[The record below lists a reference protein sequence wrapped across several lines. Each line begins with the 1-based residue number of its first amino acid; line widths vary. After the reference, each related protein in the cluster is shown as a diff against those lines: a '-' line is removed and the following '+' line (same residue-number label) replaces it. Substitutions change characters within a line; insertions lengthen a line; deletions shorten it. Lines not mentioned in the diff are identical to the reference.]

1 MSDET
6 ARDSTVTVD
15 SHWNRVEMTIP
26 EQVRLRIA
34 ADVGFNS
41 AAAERVPE
49 CDNLERKIRTIAR
62 QSAPRALLGPAP
74 AP

>member
-1 MSDET
+1 M
-6 ARDSTVTVD
+6 A
-15 SHWNRVEMTIP
+15 IP

-34 ADVGFNS
+34 DDVGFNS

-49 CDNLERKIRTIAR
+49 CDNLEKKIRTIAR

-74 AP
+74 AL